1 MDCSFCTLRTHTHT
15 HIHTHTHTHTH
26 CRHTCS
32 THSLASL
39 SFSHRLVLPFTHTH
53 THQRPLLLTAGPEE
67 AVVTCGPASLQHRST
82 QAAKLNTNSLPLQI
96 NGTPFL
102 SFPLPSLPSSTPVSS
117 SSPLV
122 QHHRRTTYSLP
133 SGAGSI
139 TYDGAQTLTSH
150 CYLTCVY
157 I

>member
-1 MDCSFCTLRTHTHT
+1 MSLCPYEGLNAFDLGAFDLRAMSPGTVDSRSSPQHPDHED
-15 HIHTHTHTHTH
+15 H
-26 CRHTCS
+26 
-32 THSLASL
+32 
-39 SFSHRLVLPFTHTH
+39 P
-53 THQRPLLLTAGPEE
+53 GPEE
-67 AVVTCGPASLQHRST
+67 AVVTYGPASLQHRST

-117 SSPLV
+117 PPPLV

-139 TYDGAQTLTSH
+139 AYDGAQALTPH
-150 CYLTCVY
+150 
-157 I
+157 